1 MKRDIPEEQAGR
13 LAKEEIVK
21 GGKRVVAAVILL
33 VFAGFLGFM
42 TSFQV
47 ALADDAKSR
56 AKPSSIRMGILKQAG
71 PEYII
76 QSGRTSCRII
86 GRDFA
91 PWVGKKVKVT
101 GTMVRKDK
109 RSALEVAKIEEVK
122 R

>member
-1 MKRDIPEEQAGR
+1 LKRDTPEEQAGS

-21 GGKRVVAAVILL
+21 GRKRVVAVVISLIL
-33 VFAGFLGFM
+33 AGFLVLM
-42 TSFQV
+42 TCFHG

-71 PEYII
+71 SEYVI

-86 GRDFA
+86 GKDFT
-91 PWVGKKVKVT
+91 PWLGKKVKVT
-101 GTMVRKDK
+101 GTMLRKDK
-109 RSALEVAKIEEVK
+109 HRVLEVAKIEEVK

>member
-1 MKRDIPEEQAGR
+1 MPEEQAGR

-33 VFAGFLGFM
+33 VFAGFLGLM
-42 TSFQV
+42 TSFHV

-71 PEYII
+71 SEYLI

-86 GRDFA
+86 GRDFT

-109 RSALEVAKIEEVK
+109 SRVLEVAKIEEVK
-122 R
+122 SEK